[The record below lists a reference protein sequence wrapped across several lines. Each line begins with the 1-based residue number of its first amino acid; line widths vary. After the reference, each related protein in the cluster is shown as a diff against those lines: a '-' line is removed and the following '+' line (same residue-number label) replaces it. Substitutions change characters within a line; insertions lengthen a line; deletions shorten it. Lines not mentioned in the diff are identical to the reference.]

1 MSRGQLSGDDVVSSM
16 DLLTAPAYRWSQTGS
31 DAKTAELWLQLCL
44 AIAEGHPEEI
54 LEWFQ
59 AKDSP
64 QHAPSPIDLPVEL
77 QSNAT
82 ALLTLLRVGQRYWGV
97 GVTAGKNLSEIG
109 AWAGNLHIGATAIAL
124 SHLTHLIRERCP
136 ALEPGLFRHAA
147 NQATRRIDSWLA
159 SISSR
164 EADVLVKRYGLRGQ
178 PGATLA
184 EIGQTRGVSGARI
197 QQIESRALRRL
208 GPAIADELRSAYR
221 AGSRSDALDRAF
233 RSLPTRLGE
242 DVHRTDELLVL
253 ASLKEAWWPCGIAM
267 LSENVRGSTARTD
280 THVIRQWLTRRA
292 DAIWLDDGVNF
303 MKQRSENKSPY
314 ITAARKLLAVH
325 ETVPI
330 GVVHEAVSDTWRGEL
345 WMECML
351 SVEWLGALFRS
362 STLPTEGDCL
372 VRSGPGDHSDELSQ
386 SEQQLLGALKE
397 LGGVAALNELRE
409 LLPGL
414 GRQGTTLSQ
423 TLYGRTPIVQH
434 LGPSIFGIRGAVH
447 DPERVAVLEDRALRR
462 GHPWINRGGW
472 KRDERRSL
480 QYRIPSRN
488 AFPTRIRLPNEL
500 AEALLG
506 DGERFGP
513 LIWRTPD
520 GLDHSVGVH
529 VTSTGTYLT
538 GVRPVLNQ
546 LQASGGDTINVT
558 VYPDD
563 VWAVALT
570 EEAPSESVVIRMGRG
585 WTSVAL

>member
-1 MSRGQLSGDDVVSSM
+1 MSTRELTSVDVASYM
-16 DLLTAPAYRWSQTGS
+16 DLLTSPVFRWSQTES
-31 DAKTAELWLQLCL
+31 DDETERLWLQLCVT
-44 AIAEGHPEEI
+44 I
-54 LEWFQ
+54 LGGIPNEMLKWLRD
-59 AKDSP
+59 ADPP
-64 QHAPSPIDLPVEL
+64 QHTPPLSGLPVE
-77 QSNAT
+77 SRAFAT
-82 ALLTLLRVGQRYWGV
+82 NLLAILRVGQRYWGV
-97 GVTAGKNLSEIG
+97 GVGAGKNLAEIG
-109 AWAGNLHIGATAIAL
+109 AWAGNLDVDATISAL
-124 SHLTHLIRERCP
+124 NHLKNLIREHRP
-136 ALEPGLFRHAA
+136 ALEPELFKHATKLAARRA
-147 NQATRRIDSWLA
+147 NSWLG
-159 SISSR
+159 SISCR
-164 EADVLVKRYGLRGQ
+164 DADVLVMRYGLRGQ
-178 PGATLA
+178 PSSTQ
-184 EIGQTRGVSGARI
+184 EEVGQSRGVSRARV
-197 QQIESRALRRL
+197 QQIESRALRNL
-208 GPAIADELRSAYR
+208 GPEVEAELRTTLR
-221 AGSRSDALDRAF
+221 ADSRSDAVSRTF
-233 RSLPTRLGE
+233 QSLSTRPGK
-242 DVHRTDELLVL
+242 DVHSTNDLLSL
-253 ASLKEAWWPCGIAM
+253 ATVDEAWWPCGIAM
-267 LSENVRGSTARTD
+267 LSGEVDESTERTERHFIWEWV
-280 THVIRQWLTRRA
+280 THRA
-292 DAIWLDDGVNF
+292 DAIWLDADVYF
-303 MKQRSENKSPY
+303 MKRRSENKSPY